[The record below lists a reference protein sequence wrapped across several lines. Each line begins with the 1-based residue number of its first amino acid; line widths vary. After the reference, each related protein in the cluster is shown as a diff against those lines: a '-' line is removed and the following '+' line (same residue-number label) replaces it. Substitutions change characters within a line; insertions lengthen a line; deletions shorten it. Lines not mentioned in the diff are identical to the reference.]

1 MSTTLKKCSRCPA
14 TKPLTAF
21 NRDSRRPDG
30 RRYECADCT
39 RKDQTRSRGGY
50 VSPARQF
57 VASYGATIDS
67 FAAIDK
73 ALDRTPPPRRR
84 RRTAPADLAVGRVV
98 AVTDTLLAGLLG
110 GDETARAEAERIL
123 GGGR

>member
-1 MSTTLKKCSRCPA
+1 MTTIALKKCSRCDT
-14 TKPLTAF
+14 TKPLTDF

-30 RRYECADCT
+30 HRYECAECT
-39 RKDQTRSRGGY
+39 RKGQTRARGGY

-73 ALDRTPPPRRR
+73 ALDRTPPPRRQ
-84 RRTAPADLAVGRVV
+84 TAPADLAVGRVV
-98 AVTDTLLAGLLG
+98 AVTDALIAGLLS
-110 GDETARAEAERIL
+110 GDETARAGAERIL
-123 GGGR
+123 GGGGR